1 MRRLFG
7 WASGLA
13 MMAAAATATA
23 APIELITNGNFETG
37 TFAGWTTNVLGGSNG
52 NLFIDTPGTPTPQ
65 SGLPT
70 IGTAAN
76 GAWYAVTD
84 MSGPGTYALSQAFTL
99 GASSSVILRFDMF
112 ANDWDGGPFCG
123 NGLNHTLPQSQCGRV
138 DILSNGAGAFDTG
151 AGVLANYFIGV
162 DGGPDP
168 HGFTSYLFDIT
179 ALVGGGGTFI
189 LRFAE
194 VDNQSN
200 FNLGVDNVSIQAEA
214 VPEPASLALLGLGMV
229 AGARRLR
236 RKVSKIS

>member
-1 MRRLFG
+1 MRRMFG

-13 MMAAAATATA
+13 MMAVAATATA

-37 TFAGWTTNVLGGSNG
+37 TFGGWTTTVLGGSNG
-52 NLFIDTPGTPTPQ
+52 NLFIDTPGTTTPQ
-65 SGLPT
+65 SGMPT
-70 IGTAAN
+70 VGTGAN
-76 GAWYAVTD
+76 GSWYAVSD
-84 MSGPGTYALSQAFTL
+84 QGGAGTYALSQAFTL

-112 ANDWDGGPFCG
+112 ANDWDTGPLCVT
-123 NGLNHTLPQSQCGRV
+123 GLNHTAGPAQCARV
-138 DILSNGAGAFDTG
+138 DILSTGAGAFDTG
-151 AGVLANYFIGV
+151 AGVLANYFVGV

-194 VDNQSN
+194 VDNQFF
-200 FNLGVDNVSIQAEA
+200 FNMGVDNVSIQAEA
-214 VPEPASLALLGLGMV
+214 VPEPASLTLLGLGLV

-236 RKVSKIS
+236 RKVS